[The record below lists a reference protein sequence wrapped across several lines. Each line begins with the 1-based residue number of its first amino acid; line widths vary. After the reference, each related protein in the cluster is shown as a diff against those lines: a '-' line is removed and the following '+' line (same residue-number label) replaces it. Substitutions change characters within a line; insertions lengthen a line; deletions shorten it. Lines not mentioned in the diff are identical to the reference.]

1 MSALDCFNNLSIVN
15 KPLLAQLLQ
24 KAHPLHSYSI
34 VKSQC
39 FESSPRLNSFITF
52 ISDIVRTVITTTTRT
67 IENTMLNVCRVYSLS
82 GKNNG
87 N

>member
-24 KAHPLHSYSI
+24 KAHPLHCYSI
-34 VKSQC
+34 VKPQC
-39 FESSPRLNSFITF
+39 FEPSQQLNSFIG
-52 ISDIVRTVITTTTRT
+52 DIVRTVITTTTRT